1 MTFEVMEEGMRFCV
15 ALTRAIVVCM
25 GSLTLGFGQ
34 STFSVMV
41 QDSQLTGSPG
51 NELVCNGTV
60 TNISNGDV
68 VLSFIRRQAQLPPG
82 WESSICVGDACFP
95 SSLDSIAF
103 TSTFGLTSLPAGG
116 SRAFS
121 VHFITTAQAGSG
133 TVRVVIRNNRIPS
146 DTLGVQLGV
155 SVTATGVLDRTPVAE
170 SPALLSCYPNPFN
183 PTTTLRFT
191 IGGVV
196 ALSGAFSSGVEGP
209 AVGSQRS
216 ADRRM
221 KLVVYD
227 LLGREVA
234 VLVDGMKQPGW
245 YEVTWDARGCASGA
259 YICRLSGGD
268 ATQSTRL
275 MLLR

>member
-1 MTFEVMEEGMRFCV
+1 MEEGMRLCV
-15 ALTRAIVVCM
+15 AVTFAIVLWM
-25 GSLTLGFGQ
+25 GSLAVGFGQ
-34 STFSVMV
+34 STFSVTV

-60 TNISNGDV
+60 TNISNGDE

-103 TSTFGLTSLPAGG
+103 TSTFGLTSLAAGG

-155 SVTATGVLDRTPVAE
+155 SVTATGVMDRTPVAE
-170 SPALLSCYPNPFN
+170 SPVLLSCYPNPFN
-183 PTTTLRFT
+183 PVTNVRYQISDIRYL
-191 IGGVV
+191 
-196 ALSGAFSSGVEGP
+196 
-209 AVGSQRS
+209 
-216 ADRRM
+216 

-234 VLVDGMKQPGW
+234 VLVDGMKEPGLH
-245 YEVTWDARGCASGA
+245 EVTWDARGCASGA
-259 YICRLSGGD
+259 YVCRLSGED
-268 ATQSTRL
+268 VARSTRL
-275 MLLR
+275 ILLR